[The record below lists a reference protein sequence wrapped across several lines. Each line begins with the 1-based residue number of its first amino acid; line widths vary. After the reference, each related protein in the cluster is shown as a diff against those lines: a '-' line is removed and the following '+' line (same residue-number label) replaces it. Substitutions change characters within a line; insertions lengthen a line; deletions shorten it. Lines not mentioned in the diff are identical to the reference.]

1 MFNAWQFCNATN
13 SHCRRRV
20 WLVHITV
27 WWSGNFALPPD
38 DLTSSHCR
46 PMVWPVHIAD
56 GIVDGGFDKFAL
68 PPEDVARSHCSPDG
82 LTSSHC
88 RLTIWHF
95 RIATRK
101 LDMSFSL
108 DWWLGQFTSLLQSLT
123 NSHCCMR
130 FCEDHIFYFTYN
142 FEIRVSFSNQTLNFH
157 NRLKQFWI
165 STFYFILKFKHDFI
179 FSVSFSIS
187 FSRFHLRTTC
197 PTFISNALLPFSF

>member
-1 MFNAWQFCNATN
+1 MFNVWQVCNATN

-20 WLVHITV
+20 WLVHITA
-27 WWSGNFALPPD
+27 WWSGNFALPPE

-46 PMVWPVHIAD
+46 PMAWPVHIAD

-68 PPEDVARSHCSPDG
+68 PPEDLARSHCSPDG
-82 LTSSHC
+82 LSSSHC

-108 DWWLGQFTSLLQSLT
+108 DWWLGQFTLLLESLT

-130 FCEDHIFYFTYN
+130 FCEDHIFFTLIIILK
-142 FEIRVSFSNQTLNFH
+142 FVFRFQIKLQVCVWNQQQMFNILNFH
-157 NRLKQFWI
+157 NMLTI
-165 STFYFILKFKHDFI
+165 
-179 FSVSFSIS
+179 
-187 FSRFHLRTTC
+187 
-197 PTFISNALLPFSF
+197 